1 MPVPSVSGFKFSHQK
16 MADGS
21 WSFFEEDEVCRKTAD
36 GSFMYGFVVKNSTYQ
51 SSDEEE
57 DDEDRLEKGKVRVSW
72 HPSGKESVVSEN
84 QVWNV
89 DTLWNSLRTL
99 IGEETRYLWLCRWR
113 QCNTFWLISCLMI
126 SPTIY
131 LPIIHSIAL
140 QFVNVRN
147 TEKYLK
153 VLYNATL
160 LID

>member
-72 HPSGKESVVSEN
+72 HPTGKESVVSEN

-99 IGEETRYLWLCRWR
+99 IGEETMNLWYLWLCRWR
-113 QCNTFWLISCLMI
+113 QWPCNTFWLISCLMI
-126 SPTIY
+126 SKTIKFY
-131 LPIIHSIAL
+131 LPTYS
-140 QFVNVRN
+140 FYCPTVC
-147 TEKYLK
+147 
-153 VLYNATL
+153 
-160 LID
+160 

>member
-1 MPVPSVSGFKFSHQK
+1 MRKKSSFRGRTSLDACKNILINSDLICEAVPVPSVSGFKFSHQK

-89 DTLWNSLRTL
+89 DTL
-99 IGEETRYLWLCRWR
+99 
-113 QCNTFWLISCLMI
+113 
-126 SPTIY
+126 
-131 LPIIHSIAL
+131 
-140 QFVNVRN
+140 
-147 TEKYLK
+147 
-153 VLYNATL
+153 
-160 LID
+160 

>member
-1 MPVPSVSGFKFSHQK
+1 

-89 DTLWNSLRTL
+89 DTLKFIAYIN
-99 IGEETRYLWLCRWR
+99 WR
-113 QCNTFWLISCLMI
+113 GNYEPLVPL
-126 SPTIY
+126 
-131 LPIIHSIAL
+131 AL
-140 QFVNVRN
+140 
-147 TEKYLK
+147 
-153 VLYNATL
+153 
-160 LID
+160 